1 MSHENW
7 YNILTDRLPDSV
19 EVNGKTYPV
28 HTSFRDWIS
37 FFFLHE
43 DADLTDIEKV
53 TLAMNW
59 YRKAIPGNKAAAY
72 QALQEFAACKPL
84 PKAKG
89 TGTSAPVF
97 SYLHDSPYLFAD
109 FLRFYQINL
118 QTTQLHWFAFNA
130 LFEGM
135 PEDSSTKQRIAYRSV
150 NLGAIK
156 DKKER
161 ARLAKIQRAVAI
173 PRPPMTATEVGSL
186 FG

>member
-59 YRKAIPGNKAAAY
+59 YRNTIPGNKADAY
-72 QALQEFAACKPL
+72 QALQEFAACERL
-84 PKAKG
+84 PKSKRKA
-89 TGTSAPVF
+89 TGVRSTPVF
-97 SYLHDSPYLFAD
+97 SYLHDSVYLFSD
-109 FLRFYQINL
+109 FLRYYQINL
-118 QTTQLHWFAFNA
+118 QTTAA
-130 LFEGM
+130 LVC
-135 PEDSSTKQRIAYRSV
+135 IYC
-150 NLGAIK
+150 I
-156 DKKER
+156 
-161 ARLAKIQRAVAI
+161 I
-173 PRPPMTATEVGSL
+173 
-186 FG
+186 

>member
-59 YRKAIPGNKAAAY
+59 CLRGNRDKLHIVRYVLLLLLLSA
-72 QALQEFAACKPL
+72 ECKRGQVAVQL
-84 PKAKG
+84 D
-89 TGTSAPVF
+89 VW
-97 SYLHDSPYLFAD
+97 SP
-109 FLRFYQINL
+109 
-118 QTTQLHWFAFNA
+118 
-130 LFEGM
+130 
-135 PEDSSTKQRIAYRSV
+135 
-150 NLGAIK
+150 
-156 DKKER
+156 
-161 ARLAKIQRAVAI
+161 
-173 PRPPMTATEVGSL
+173 
-186 FG
+186 

>member
-59 YRKAIPGNKAAAY
+59 YRNAIPGNKAAAY
-72 QALQEFAACKPL
+72 QALQEFAACERL
-84 PKAKG
+84 PKSKRKT
-89 TGTSAPVF
+89 TGARSTPVF
-97 SYLHDSPYLFAD
+97 SYLHDSVYLYSD
-109 FLRFYQINL
+109 FLRYYQINL
-118 QTTQLHWFAFNA
+118 QTTPLH
-130 LFEGM
+130 LLHYLR
-135 PEDSSTKQRIAYRSV
+135 DYRRK
-150 NLGAIK
+150 A
-156 DKKER
+156 
-161 ARLAKIQRAVAI
+161 ARNS
-173 PRPPMTATEVGSL
+173 GSL
-186 FG
+186 IDVSISVASKTRKNGKGFCRFSVQLRFHRSP

>member
-59 YRKAIPGNKAAAY
+59 YRNTIPGNKADAY
-72 QALQEFAACKPL
+72 QALQEFAACERL
-84 PKAKG
+84 PKSKRKA
-89 TGTSAPVF
+89 TGAV
-97 SYLHDSPYLFAD
+97 SYTHLTLP
-109 FLRFYQINL
+109 
-118 QTTQLHWFAFNA
+118 TT
-130 LFEGM
+130 
-135 PEDSSTKQRIAYRSV
+135 
-150 NLGAIK
+150 
-156 DKKER
+156 
-161 ARLAKIQRAVAI
+161 
-173 PRPPMTATEVGSL
+173 
-186 FG
+186 

>member
-59 YRKAIPGNKAAAY
+59 YRNTIPGNKAAAY
-72 QALQEFAACKPL
+72 QALQEFAVGLVRGLNLKSEKESPSSFKDVRGSEWYG
-84 PKAKG
+84 KAISIATAQGIIKG
-89 TGTSAPVF
+89 RGDGNFDPNANITRQEAMSMLARA
-97 SYLHDSPYLFAD
+97 L
-109 FLRFYQINL
+109 L
-118 QTTQLHWFAFNA
+118 QT
-130 LFEGM
+130 
-135 PEDSSTKQRIAYRSV
+135 
-150 NLGAIK
+150 
-156 DKKER
+156 KE
-161 ARLAKIQRAVAI
+161 
-173 PRPPMTATEVGSL
+173 S
-186 FG
+186 